1 MRIKPNP
8 ISAAALIMAAALG
21 WGTAPQKA
29 AAQEAA
35 PAAPAGEVWRVRS
48 IRYNIQGRTR
58 EDMLAAYGAFAAGLV
73 FPSEAAV
80 AAYAA
85 EKTELLRN
93 NRVFSTAAVAYTAGE
108 PRDGERPVDLDVSVV
123 DTHNFVVLPYP
134 KYDSNTGFLF
144 RLRAYDNNFL
154 GGMSLLKAD
163 AGYTYTK
170 SSPSSGYR
178 HHALALLDGSVPF
191 SAFGLLWNVQAYSKT
206 LFAVAGAPDVNTDNT
221 LDLSARF
228 ALGDT
233 VLTLGFAEGFTA
245 APLGETREI
254 EWQDSVFTSDNLVD
268 SAAYQPLPPDGR
280 ERLYF
285 SSRPYVK
292 WKIVS
297 DWKLPVQEGALVIP
311 FGAAPEY
318 EAHAAGG
325 IKYSPNGTLAKPE
338 RGFELALR
346 HRLGFA
352 AVAWNGNFR
361 NGTLMYIQNENIYN
375 FEYDSINSSV
385 AFVFTRHQKIAGFFG
400 VSFRFRCKQ
409 WFMPE
414 EELVF
419 QSAAEAGSVLR
430 GVPDKL
436 LRANTAFSLNAD
448 FPFRLFM
455 FMPSLWFAKPKLR
468 YFNFELHVS
477 PVLDIALVEGTLY
490 SQRLTPLK
498 DISLDF
504 QNIIVCGGFE
514 FLVFPLSW
522 RSLFV
527 RLSVAFNLKG
537 AATTDEQP
545 PPLSPEIFFGIG
557 QLY

>member
-1 MRIKPNP
+1 MLVPRAVFRRT
-8 ISAAALIMAAALG
+8 AAAAVLVLAAAR
-21 WGTAPQKA
+21 GTAQTARGVPD
-29 AAQEAA
+29 E
-35 PAAPAGEVWRVRS
+35 GVWRVRS
-48 IRYNIQGRTR
+48 VSYDIQGRTR

-73 FPSEAAV
+73 VPSEEAV

-85 EKTELLRN
+85 EKTELLKN
-93 NRVFSTAAVAYTAGE
+93 NRVFSAAAVTYTVGE
-108 PRDGERPVDLDVSVV
+108 APGQEWPVDLHVSVT
-123 DTHNFVVLPYP
+123 DTYNFVVLPYP

-154 GGMSLLKAD
+154 GGMSLFKVD

-170 SSPSSGYR
+170 SAPSSGYR
-178 HHALALLDGSVPF
+178 HHALALLDGAVPF
-191 SAFGLLWNVQAYSKT
+191 SAFGLLWNVHAYSKT
-206 LFAVAGAPDVNTDNT
+206 LLALSGGPDVNTDNT
-221 LDLSARF
+221 LGISARVP
-228 ALGDT
+228 LGDT
-233 VLTLGFAEGFTA
+233 TLTLGFAEGFTA
-245 APLGETREI
+245 APPGETREI
-254 EWQDSVFTSDNLVD
+254 DWQDSVFTADALVD
-268 SAAYQPLPPDGR
+268 SAAYRPQADDGR
-280 ERLYF
+280 ELLYF
-285 SSRPYVK
+285 SSTPYVN
-292 WKIVS
+292 WKVVS
-297 DWKLPVQEGALVIP
+297 DWKLPALGAP
-311 FGAAPEY
+311 GAPLGASPEY
-318 EAHAAGG
+318 ELQAAGG
-325 IKYSPNGTLAKPE
+325 VKYSPGGTLARPE

-346 HRLGFA
+346 QRLGFA
-352 AVAWNGNFR
+352 AVGWNGNFR

-375 FEYDSINSSV
+375 FEYDVINSSV

-400 VSFRFRCKQ
+400 ISLRFRCKQ

-414 EELVF
+414 EDLVF

-436 LRANTAFSLNAD
+436 LRASTAFSLNAD

-455 FMPSLWFAKPKLR
+455 FMPSLWFSNPKLR
-468 YFNFELHVS
+468 YFNFELHIS

-490 SQRLTPLK
+490 GERLMPLK

-514 FLVFPLSW
+514 FMVFPLSW

-557 QLY
+557 QFY